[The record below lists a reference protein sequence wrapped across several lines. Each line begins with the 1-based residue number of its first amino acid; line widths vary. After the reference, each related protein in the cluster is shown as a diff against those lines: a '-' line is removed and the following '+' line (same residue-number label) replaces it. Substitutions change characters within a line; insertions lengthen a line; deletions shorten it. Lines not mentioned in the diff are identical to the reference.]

1 MNNKFW
7 YFPIG
12 IIVQLQAFAFAQN
25 TLDKNDCSIISKCLA
40 DPKSIGTESNLDKR
54 QLEKLLES
62 FQKSIDGKDENEE
75 IFLPMLQIGFLKEA
89 LNKNSKEVVNSY
101 KHAYACCPT
110 RFEPL
115 YYLSHYLNKLHNH
128 EAGFKSASQGLALLA
143 ADDIFSPE
151 KWVSA
156 YELLLEYSISSYWT
170 GHYLESLLASNL
182 ILSNK
187 ALPGNVR
194 QTIEKN
200 LTSINKKIAE
210 IAPKESKS
218 QIGTIA
224 ELDHDESTINH
235 YIFSLA
241 LSYQK
246 AKNLQ
251 KALAQFQ
258 RRAQMKGDEKE
269 VYWSLLQTGI
279 IKEALNEDPM
289 EIIEIYKAAYNHSPS
304 RGEALYLLS
313 NLQRKLEDY
322 EDAFDTA
329 SLALMLQKP
338 NDMKLAEEMVYDY
351 GNLLEYSLA
360 AYKTQRYLEAY
371 LATNLLILNKSI
383 PQSLKE
389 TAEKNLIHTRAKL
402 ADAAESDASTF
413 TYIPKRRRSLLD
425 TMSGEIGLATRLA
438 QDNNQISLP
447 IKESKIAYSEKRLKN
462 SLISELQNE
471 SSRNN
476 TRQREAKINENPS
489 DHFSEK
495 KEKIYVKPQFDNY
508 QHNGEYPA
516 NHYEPA
522 QDSEHDFIRNYNE
535 NDDNTVDISQT
546 LQAPNRQ
553 SPIYNDS
560 PPNDEET
567 SPIYKSSS
575 YMLGDTPTTYGE
587 APLIYRDGSPI
598 YRIAPCEFGDTDT
611 IYGDNPPIY
620 SRAPYLFGDT
630 SPLDENQPLI
640 YRDAP
645 PMYGDAPPI
654 YRGSP
659 SMYGDAPPM
668 YRGAPPMYGDTPPIY
683 RGSPPMY
690 LDAPHIYRD
699 GPHENRGG
707 PPIYGNMPPMYR
719 DGPAENRSGPPM
731 YEDVPPNYG
740 DAPPIYGNFPQTYS
754 NALPAYGEVYPDYGQ
769 DFGIYTRPPRY
780 LKALNFLR
788 RYLYQGQC
796 NTCCGSPSPFAAS
809 LYGIGYLG
817 KGFGNVNSYGTVGAY
832 IDWNATYCLQPFID
846 VRGHNFGKNRW
857 GANIGVGLRYI
868 DKRCEAVYGINAFY
882 DWRRTSCFNFQQAG
896 IGLEYSG
903 RIFDLFANYYLPVGK
918 KDYHKEVATFNYPG
932 DYVAT
937 LKKRYSA
944 FRGGDIE
951 IGTSWNRWF
960 CPLIA
965 DFYVGVGGYR
975 YNRRHCT
982 QRSFT
987 GVKYRAEINY
997 HDILVIGLRGT
1008 YDNQFHSTLQ
1018 GYIGI
1023 SLNFDEKG
1031 IAICHQVQRTCFC
1044 NDILG
1049 RPVQRNPV
1057 ILKSDPDCRWETNFP
1072 PDCCAGTGP
1081 CETTPTRE

>member
-25 TLDKNDCSIISKCLA
+25 TLEKNECSIMTKFLT
-40 DPKSIGTESNLDKR
+40 DPKNTGTESNRDKR

-62 FQKSIDGKDENEE
+62 FQKSIEGKDESEE

-89 LNKNSKEVVNSY
+89 LNKNSTEVVNSY

-128 EAGFKSASQGLALLA
+128 EESFKSAGQSLALLS
-143 ADDIFSPE
+143 ADDIFSAD
-151 KWVSA
+151 KWASA
-156 YELLLEYSISSYWT
+156 YELLLEYSIASYWT

-187 ALPGNVR
+187 SLPGNVR

-200 LTSINKKIAE
+200 LTSIHKKISE
-210 IAPKESKS
+210 IAPKEGKS

-241 LSYQK
+241 QSYQK

-251 KALAQFQ
+251 KALAQYQ
-258 RRAQMKGDEKE
+258 RRAQLKGDENE

-279 IKEALNEDPM
+279 IKEALNEDPA
-289 EIIEIYKAAYNHSPS
+289 EIIASYKAAYNHNPS

-313 NLQRKLEDY
+313 HLQRKLEDY
-322 EDAFDTA
+322 ENAFATA

-338 NDMKLAEEMVYDY
+338 SDIELAEEMVYDY

-360 AYKTQRYLEAY
+360 SYKTQRYLQAY

-383 PQSLKE
+383 PQSLRE
-389 TAEKNLIHTRAKL
+389 TAEKNLIHTKTKL
-402 ADAAESDASTF
+402 ADTAESNASTF
-413 TYIPKRRRSLLD
+413 TYSPKGPRSLLD
-425 TMSGEIGLATRLA
+425 TMSDEIGLATSLTKK
-438 QDNNQISLP
+438 DNNQISLP

-462 SLISELQNE
+462 TLISDLQNGN
-471 SSRNN
+471 SRDND
-476 TRQREAKINENPS
+476 RQRETKINENTS
-489 DHFSEK
+489 DQFSEK
-495 KEKIYVKPQFDNY
+495 ENTYGKPQIENHHQND
-508 QHNGEYPA
+508 ESPA
-516 NHYEPA
+516 NQYKPSQFTEK
-522 QDSEHDFIRNYNE
+522 DFIRYHHENE
-535 NDDNTVDISQT
+535 E
-546 LQAPNRQ
+546 A
-553 SPIYNDS
+553 
-560 PPNDEET
+560 
-567 SPIYKSSS
+567 SPIYKSTS
-575 YMLGDTPTTYGE
+575 YMLGDTPMSYGE

-598 YRIAPCEFGDTDT
+598 YRIAPCECGDTDT
-611 IYGDNPPIY
+611 IYGDNPPIH

-630 SPLDENQPLI
+630 LPLERDEPPSMYDDESSI
-640 YRDAP
+640 YRDDL
-645 PMYGDAPPI
+645 PMYGDASPMYEDTPLIFRDRPLMGAPPMH
-654 YRGSP
+654 GDVSP
-659 SMYGDAPPM
+659 IFRDAPPM
-668 YRGAPPMYGDTPPIY
+668 YRGAPPIYEDRPPSYGDESPIF
-683 RGSPPMY
+683 
-690 LDAPHIYRD
+690 RD
-699 GPHENRGG
+699 GP
-707 PPIYGNMPPMYR
+707 PVYR
-719 DGPAENRSGPPM
+719 E
-731 YEDVPPNYG
+731 
-740 DAPPIYGNFPQTYS
+740 APPIYGNTPPIYEDSPQTYGNS
-754 NALPAYGEVYPDYGQ
+754 LPAYGEVQADYGQ

-788 RYLYQGQC
+788 KYLYQNQC
-796 NTCCGSPSPFAAS
+796 NTCCGSPSPFVAS

-832 IDWNATYCLQPFID
+832 IDWNTNYCLQPFID
-846 VRGHNFGKNRW
+846 ARGHNFGNNRW
-857 GANIGVGLRYI
+857 GANIGVGVRYI
-868 DKRCEAVYGINAFY
+868 DKHSESIYGINTFY
-882 DWRRTSCFNFQQAG
+882 DWRRTSHFNFQQAG
-896 IGLEYSG
+896 IGLEYGG
-903 RIFDLFANYYLPVGK
+903 RAFDLFANYYLPVGK
-918 KDYHKEVATFNYPG
+918 KDYQREVATFTYPG
-932 DYVAT
+932 DFVAT
-937 LKKRYSA
+937 LSKRYSA

-951 IGTSWNRWF
+951 IGTNWNRWL

-975 YNRRHCT
+975 YNKRHHT
-982 QRSFT
+982 QHSFT

-997 HDILVIGLRGT
+997 RDILIIGLRGT
-1008 YDNQFHSTLQ
+1008 YDNQLHSTLQ

-1023 SLNFDEKG
+1023 SLNFNEKG
-1031 IAICHQVQRTCFC
+1031 IEIFQKVQRTCFC

-1057 ILKSDPDCRWETNFP
+1057 ILKSDPDCRWQTNFP
-1072 PDCCAGTGP
+1072 TNCCAGAAP
-1081 CETTPTRE
+1081 CETIPIRE